1 MNEYL
6 ILLKLSKFETKKR
19 NLFPLEW
26 IKTVQSFCGS

>member
-19 NLFPLEW
+19 HLSSLEW
-26 IKTVQSFCGS
+26 VKTFQPF